1 MAAVVAFGVVIG
13 LEVGYQNHQLDY
25 PYFMINM
32 EGGEDV
38 ATFVVDAFSYWRMV
52 DLTVYSLEALLLIL
66 VMSQMPFHLHRMGS
80 NALGVYICQF
90 ALVAVMRSPS
100 QQTSLPSSNFTA
112 YQTRNEFGHGT
123 VVTGLVQLMWV
134 YGMPFFV
141 WWQLGD
147 YATAFVT
154 FPLRLLPFLERA
166 GVIDLWRGCGGALH
180 AVCVWIARCM
190 HGTAGVGP
198 TPPQSPTPHKGR
210 YGEPNSKL
218 ERQPLL
224 GGGGE
229 DEFVRPEASHRGSRA
244 SRHGKISS
252 SSSSSGSRASWG
264 TFTFN
269 KTKANEGSAAG
280 AGVKAAED
288 RQTVSI
294 V

>member
-1 MAAVVAFGVVIG
+1 VAAVVAFGVVIG

-25 PYFMINM
+25 AYFMINQ
-32 EGGEDV
+32 ESNV
-38 ATFVVDAFSYWRMV
+38 PTFVVDEFSYGRML
-52 DLTVYSLEALLLIL
+52 DLAVYSLEALLLIL

-90 ALVAVMRSPS
+90 ALVAVMRNPS
-100 QQTSLPSSNFTA
+100 VAQTSDPSANYTA
-112 YQTRNEFGHGT
+112 YQIRGEFGHGT
-123 VVTGLVQLMWV
+123 VVTGLVQLLWI
-134 YGMPFFV
+134 YGMPFFM

-147 YATAFVT
+147 FAMAYVT
-154 FPLRLLPFLERA
+154 FPLRLLPYLERM
-166 GVIDLWRGCGGALH
+166 GVIDVWRGCGGLLH
-180 AVCVWIARCM
+180 TICVWLARFM
-190 HGTAGVGP
+190 HRTAGVGP

-229 DEFVRPEASHRGSRA
+229 DEFIRPEAQRSRA
-244 SRHGKISS
+244 SRLGNSSKSFGSS
-252 SSSSSGSRASWG
+252 SRPSWG

-269 KTKANEGSAAG
+269 KNKPTEGG
-280 AGVKAAED
+280 ATGVGVKAAD
-288 RQTVSI
+288 KQVSI